1 MISAK
6 FIQNEEEL
14 EEHTGWS
21 HERLIEEGFDLDD
34 WDWAIAVPPFA
45 EKDFEEKQWLIL
57 SAMENYCCGYQK
69 YQTLL
74 WTYYLVYH
82 S

>member
-34 WDWAIAVPPFA
+34 WD
-45 EKDFEEKQWLIL
+45 
-57 SAMENYCCGYQK
+57 
-69 YQTLL
+69 
-74 WTYYLVYH
+74 
-82 S
+82 